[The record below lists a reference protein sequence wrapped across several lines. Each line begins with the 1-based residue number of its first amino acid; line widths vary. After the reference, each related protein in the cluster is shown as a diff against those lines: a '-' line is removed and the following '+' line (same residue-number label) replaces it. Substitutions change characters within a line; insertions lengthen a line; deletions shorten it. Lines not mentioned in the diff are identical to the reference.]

1 MDNKQLTIQKGRTI
15 LGLAS
20 LLLGTSLTTGAL
32 AEEIREVRDYKDGIY
47 DVHSYRVYDDTGK
60 QLRHVMER
68 DWNEDG
74 LVDEII
80 ENIYDA
86 KGQWNQSKRTYH
98 CNEGA
103 HKGLTYI
110 TTTTF
115 LPNEEGFIILDEADF
130 NGDGKID
137 KTEKYFR
144 SGVTG
149 EEKKLPLDNQS
160 N

>member
-86 KGQWNQSKRTYH
+86 KGQWNQSKRTDRKSTRLNSSH
-98 CNEGA
+98 
-103 HKGLTYI
+103 
-110 TTTTF
+110 
-115 LPNEEGFIILDEADF
+115 
-130 NGDGKID
+130 
-137 KTEKYFR
+137 
-144 SGVTG
+144 
-149 EEKKLPLDNQS
+149 
-160 N
+160 